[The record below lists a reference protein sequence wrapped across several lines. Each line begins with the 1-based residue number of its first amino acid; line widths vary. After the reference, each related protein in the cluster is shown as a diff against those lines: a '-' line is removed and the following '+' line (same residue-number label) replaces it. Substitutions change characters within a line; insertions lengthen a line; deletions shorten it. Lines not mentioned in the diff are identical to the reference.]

1 MVFMTIWI
9 CATCG
14 IEHPDTEAPPSS
26 CAICLDE
33 RQYVPATGQR
43 WTHQGQLHADGYR
56 MRIEPLEPGLHGLSV
71 SPRLAIGQ
79 RGLLVCTDERNL
91 LWEPP
96 GYLDEETLAAVQE
109 LGGVDAISASH
120 PHLTGASIQWSHAFN
135 RAPVWVASAD
145 RAWIRR
151 PDPVIELW
159 SGVHEVLP
167 GLTMIQCGG
176 HFAGSSVVHWATGA
190 AGKGTML
197 SGDTIQIG
205 ADRASVSAMRSYP
218 NNIPLPARSIR
229 RILEATAAYDYDR
242 IYSAFAVIEQG
253 ATPVVESSLSRYMD
267 CVQGNVPDEP
277 DR

>member
-14 IEHPDTEAPPSS
+14 IEHPDTGQPPSS

-33 RQYVPATGQR
+33 RQYVPGTGQR
-43 WTHQGQLHADGYR
+43 WTHQAPLHADGHR
-56 MRIEPLEPGLHGLSV
+56 MEIETLEPGLQGLRV
-71 SPRLAIGQ
+71 VPRFAIGQ
-79 RGLLVCTDERNL
+79 RGLLVCTEAGNL

-96 GYLDEETLAAVQE
+96 GYLDDSTLTAVKA
-109 LGGVDAISASH
+109 LGGVDVISASH
-120 PHLTGASIQWSHAFN
+120 PHLTGASIQWSHEFDH
-135 RAPVWVASAD
+135 APVWVASAD

-167 GLTMIQCGG
+167 GLTFIQCGG
-176 HFAGSSVVHWATGA
+176 HFAGSSVLHWAAGA
-190 AGKGTML
+190 GGKGAML
-197 SGDTIQIG
+197 CGDTLQIG

-229 RILEATAAYDYDR
+229 RILQATAPYDYDR
-242 IYSAFAVIEQG
+242 IYSAFAVIGQE
-253 ATPVVESSLSRYMD
+253 AKPVVESSLGRYVD
-267 CVQGNVPDEP
+267 WVKGNFPDEP
-277 DR
+277 QR

>member
-14 IEHPDTEAPPSS
+14 IEHPDTGQPPAS

-33 RQYVPATGQR
+33 RQYVPGSGQR
-43 WTHQGQLHADGYR
+43 WTQQSQLHADGHR
-56 MRIEPLEPGLHGLSV
+56 MQIEPLEPGLHGLRV
-71 SPRLAIGQ
+71 VPRFAIGQ
-79 RGLLVCTDERNL
+79 RGLLVCTDAGNL

-96 GYLDEETLAAVQE
+96 GHLDDATLSAVKA
-109 LGGVDAISASH
+109 LGGVDVISASH
-120 PHLTGASIQWSHAFN
+120 PHLTGASIQWSHAFD

-145 RAWIRR
+145 RHWIRR

-167 GLTMIQCGG
+167 GLTFLQCGG
-176 HFAGSSVVHWATGA
+176 HFAGSSVLHWAAGA
-190 AGKGTML
+190 GGKGAVL
-197 SGDTIQIG
+197 SGDTLQIG
-205 ADRASVSAMRSYP
+205 ADRASVSSMRSYP

-242 IYSAFAVIEQG
+242 LYSAFAVIG
-253 ATPVVESSLSRYMD
+253 KDAKPVVESSLSRYVD
-267 CVQGNVPDEP
+267 WVEGNVPDEA
-277 DR
+277 RS

>member
-1 MVFMTIWI
+1 MTIWI

-14 IEHPDTEAPPSS
+14 IGHPDTGAPPSS

-43 WTHQGQLHADGYR
+43 WTHQRELSADGHR

-71 SPRLAIGQ
+71 VPRFAIGQ
-79 RGLLVCTDERNL
+79 RGLLVCTPAGNL

-96 GYLDEETLAAVQE
+96 GYLDEETLAAVE
-109 LGGVDAISASH
+109 ALGGVAAISASH
-120 PHLTGASIQWSHAFN
+120 PHLTGACIQWSHAFD

-159 SGVHEVLP
+159 AGVHEVLP

-176 HFAGSSVVHWATGA
+176 HFAGSAVVHWDAGA
-190 AGKGTML
+190 GGKGAML

-218 NNIPLPARSIR
+218 NNIPLPAPSIR
-229 RILEATAAYDYDR
+229 RILEATAVYDYDR
-242 IYSAFAVIEQG
+242 LYSAFAVIEQG
-253 ATPVVESSLSRYMD
+253 AKPLVEASLSRYMEWI
-267 CVQGNVPDEP
+267 QGHVPDEP
-277 DR
+277 ER